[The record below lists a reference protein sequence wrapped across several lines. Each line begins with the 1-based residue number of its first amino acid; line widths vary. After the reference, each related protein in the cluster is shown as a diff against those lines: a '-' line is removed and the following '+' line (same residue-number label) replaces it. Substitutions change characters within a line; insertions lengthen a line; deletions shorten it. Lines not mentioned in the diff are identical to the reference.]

1 VFTGFVALSL
11 LIAAPPNLQ
20 EALSDKIAS
29 DEIASDEIAS
39 DALVP
44 ANWPT
49 GPSLPAIRDALASDA
64 RYTPWWFWGWGATF
78 MTAGTVQ
85 LSLSATAD
93 ERALRMPATVG
104 TISAFLGVLGL
115 AIGELPPTVELLD
128 LPGIEDD
135 PLRLREA
142 SRVQARRQRAATGW
156 LPHVLA
162 VSVALAGGLYL
173 WLGEDDPLMGGI
185 NFGISLVAGEA
196 QIWTVPDASSDL
208 WGDSL

>member
-1 VFTGFVALSL
+1 MLASLVALSL
-11 LIAAPPNLQ
+11 LAVAPPTLGAPD
-20 EALSDKIAS
+20 EPDPLAALDW
-29 DEIASDEIAS
+29 
-39 DALVP
+39 P
-44 ANWPT
+44 A

-64 RYTPWWFWGWGATF
+64 RHTPWWFWGWGATF
-78 MTAGTVQ
+78 MTAGSVQ
-85 LSLSATAD
+85 LTLSVTGD

-128 LPGIEDD
+128 IPGIADD
-135 PLRLREA
+135 PLQLREA
-142 SRVQARRQRAATGW
+142 SRVQARRQRAAQGW

-185 NFGISLVAGEA
+185 NFAISLAAGEA
-196 QIWTVPDASSDL
+196 QIWTVPNASSEL
-208 WGDSL
+208 WGDDL